1 MILPQTQAEVIQSQ
15 KAVPGLKELSKQIV
29 RGNFCCCAEENWANS
44 TYSPTQAS
52 RDCCVCSGRTE
63 SCSTGRHV
71 QKVAITRNWGDIKKK
86 ENQTWHVTFQMQVP
100 QCITMAPPK
109 TRDDSTVKEAFN
121 NEEGDRHDVI
131 QRMRESRGD
140 HFSTSLSKAALLQ
153 MCLSL

>member
-1 MILPQTQAEVIQSQ
+1 MQRRTGQTQPTVQHRLAEI
-15 KAVPGLKELSKQIV
+15 AVSALDGQ
-29 RGNFCCCAEENWANS
+29 RAAA
-44 TYSPTQAS
+44 Q
-52 RDCCVCSGRTE
+52 
-63 SCSTGRHV
+63 
-71 QKVAITRNWGDIKKK
+71 GDMFKKWPLQEIGGILKKK

-100 QCITMAPPK
+100 QCIIMAPPK

-140 HFSTSLSKAALLQ
+140 HFSISLSKAALLQ